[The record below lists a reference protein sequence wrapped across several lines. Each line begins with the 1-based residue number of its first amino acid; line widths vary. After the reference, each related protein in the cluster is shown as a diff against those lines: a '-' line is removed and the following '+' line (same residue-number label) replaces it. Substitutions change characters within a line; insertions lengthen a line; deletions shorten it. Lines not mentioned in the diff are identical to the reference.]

1 MSKSSALEFS
11 ILGRDFSV
19 VCPDNEQKNLLAAAK
34 YLDEKMREIQQ
45 AGKVSGQDRIAIMAG
60 LNIAYEL
67 LTSKN
72 GTDNSIQLRQ
82 QVADLERKLDE
93 ALAPQNQLFEK

>member
-1 MSKSSALEFS
+1 MSKSSTLEFS
-11 ILGRDFSV
+11 VLGRDFSV
-19 VCPDNEQKNLLAAAK
+19 VCPDNEQKNLLAAAQ

-67 LTSKN
+67 LTAQN
-72 GTDNSIQLRQ
+72 GTDNSMQLRQ
-82 QVADLERKLDE
+82 QVVELEGQLDE
-93 ALAPQNQLFEK
+93 ALAPQNQLFAK

>member
-1 MSKSSALEFS
+1 MSKSSALDFS

-19 VCPDNEQKNLLAAAK
+19 VCPENEQANLLAAAQ
-34 YLDEKMREIQQ
+34 YLDQKMREIQQ

-67 LTSKN
+67 LSAQPGESPSPLLKQKVSQIEN
-72 GTDNSIQLRQ
+72 KID
-82 QVADLERKLDE
+82 QV
-93 ALAPQNQLFEK
+93 LAAQNQLFSN